1 MMGYLYASFGGA
13 FVAWA
18 MTRFAVAKGWYLA
31 HKTQIASTVQE
42 AKALGQMA
50 AGAAKAVDQMAQSAQ
65 KKA

>member
-31 HKTQIASTVQE
+31 HKTQIASTVAE
-42 AKALGQMA
+42 AKSLGQI
-50 AGAAKAVDQMAQSAQ
+50 AAKDAQSVAAATQ
-65 KKA
+65 SVAKKA